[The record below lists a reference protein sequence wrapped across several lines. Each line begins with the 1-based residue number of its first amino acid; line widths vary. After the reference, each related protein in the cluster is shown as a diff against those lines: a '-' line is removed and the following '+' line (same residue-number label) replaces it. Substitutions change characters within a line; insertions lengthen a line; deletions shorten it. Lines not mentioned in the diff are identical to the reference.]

1 MLRKSLLA
9 TALGASVFAAGAFA
23 QSAVAAELS
32 DDMVKIGV
40 LTDMAAVYA
49 DLSGDGS
56 VLATRMAVEDFGGSV
71 LGKPIEIV
79 SADHQNKADIAASKA
94 REWIDTQGVDMITDL
109 VTSSVALAVQE
120 VGREKNRITMVT
132 GAATSR
138 LTGESCSPLGFHW
151 AYDTYSL
158 ANGTGTAV
166 VKNGGD
172 TWFFITADYA
182 FGHSLEG
189 DVSNIVEANGGE
201 VLGTIRH
208 PFPSSDFASFLL
220 QAQAS
225 GAKIVGLANAGSDTI
240 NAIKQASEFGIVEG
254 GQNLAGLLMFVTDIH
269 SLGLN
274 AAQGLFMT
282 TGWYW
287 DLNDDTRA
295 WAARFEAE
303 AGKKPTMIQVG
314 TYSAVLSYL
323 KAVEKAGTDEA
334 GAVAAALK
342 SMPVNDV
349 FADGG
354 TVYANGRMAHDMYLA
369 QVKTP
374 GESAGDWDY
383 LNIVRTIPAAEA
395 YQDPTQSGCAL
406 SQ

>member
-1 MLRKSLLA
+1 MLRKTLLA
-9 TALGASVFAAGAFA
+9 TAFGASVFAAGAMA
-23 QSAVAAELS
+23 QSAIAAELS

-287 DLNDDTRA
+287 DLNDETRA

-303 AGKKPTMIQVG
+303 SGKKPTMIQVG

-334 GAVAAALK
+334 GAVAEALK

-349 FADGG
+349 FANGG
-354 TVYANGRMAHDMYLA
+354 TVYPNGRMAHDMYLA

-374 GESAGDWDY
+374 GESSGDWDY

-395 YQDPTQSGCAL
+395 FQDPTKSGCAL

>member
-1 MLRKSLLA
+1 MFKHTLLA
-9 TALGASVFAAGAFA
+9 GAL
-23 QSAVAAELS
+23 VAALAS
-32 DDMVKIGV
+32 GPATADAISGDKIKIGV

-49 DLSGDGS
+49 DLSGSGS
-56 VLATRMAVEDFGGSV
+56 VIAAEMAVQDFGGKV
-71 LGKPIEIV
+71 LGKPIEVV
-79 SADHQNKADIAASKA
+79 SADHQNKADIAVSKA
-94 REWIDTQGVDMITDL
+94 REWIDAEGVDMITDL

-120 VGREKNRITMVT
+120 VGREKNRITMAT
-132 GAATSR
+132 GAASSQ
-138 LTGESCSPLGFHW
+138 LTGKSCSPRGFHW

-172 TWFFITADYA
+172 SWFFITADYA
-182 FGHSLEG
+182 FGHALEG
-189 DVSNIVEANGGE
+189 DVSDIVKANGGT
-201 VLGTIRH
+201 VVGTVRH

-240 NAIKQASEFGIVEG
+240 NAIKQAAEFGIVEG

-269 SLGLN
+269 SLGLK
-274 AAQGLFMT
+274 AAQGLYMT

-287 DLNDDTRA
+287 DLNDETRA
-295 WAARFEAE
+295 WAARFEQQ

-323 KAVEKAGTDEA
+323 KAIEKAGTDEA
-334 GAVAAALK
+334 GAVAAALR

-349 FADGG
+349 FAKGG
-354 TVYANGRMAHDMYLA
+354 MVYANGRMAHDMYLA

-374 GESAGDWDY
+374 AQSRGAWDY
-383 LNIVRTIPAAEA
+383 LNIVHTIPARQAF
-395 YQDPTQSGCAL
+395 QDPAKSGCAVIN
-406 SQ
+406 